1 MSREGLSMRKVR
13 EILRLRLGMGL
24 SARQV
29 ASSCKISPSTV
40 NEYERRIK
48 AAGLSWPLPEDLDDA
63 ALERI
68 VRASDG
74 NFRHNRPLPDASYL
88 ISEMKRAH
96 MTLHLLWLEYRRSQP
111 DGYGYTQFCHYYNQ
125 AKAKADVV
133 LRQEHRAGEKLFTD
147 YAGDTLSLTNPRTGE
162 ISPVYVFVATLGA
175 SNYTYAEG
183 VTSLDLP
190 SWIASHV
197 RALEFLGGVPHIIV
211 PDNTKCAVL
220 RPDRYEPDLNPSF
233 AEMAAHYGTAVIPA
247 RVRKPRDK
255 AKVEN
260 GVLTV
265 ERWILAAL
273 RNRRFF
279 SLDEVNEAIGGL
291 LLGLNA
297 RKFKAIN
304 STRELL
310 FETIDKPA
318 LRPLPATRYTF
329 AEWRSAKVNID
340 YHISVDKHF
349 YSVPFQLRGQQMDV
363 RLTATT
369 VEVFHKH
376 RRVASH
382 IRSYHEGTATTNPDH
397 MPDSHRRYLEW
408 TPSRII
414 NWASRTGEATAA
426 LVERI
431 LESKPHP
438 EMGFRSCLG
447 IIRLGKE
454 FGTDR
459 LEAACSRA
467 LAARAYSY
475 KSVRSILTSGLDK
488 APARKAPAQL
498 KLQHANI
505 RGADYYRN

>member
-1 MSREGLSMRKVR
+1 
-13 EILRLRLGMGL
+13 
-24 SARQV
+24 
-29 ASSCKISPSTV
+29 
-40 NEYERRIK
+40 
-48 AAGLSWPLPEDLDDA
+48 
-63 ALERI
+63 
-68 VRASDG
+68 
-74 NFRHNRPLPDASYL
+74 
-88 ISEMKRAH
+88 
-96 MTLHLLWLEYRRSQP
+96 
-111 DGYGYTQFCHYYNQ
+111 
-125 AKAKADVV
+125 
-133 LRQEHRAGEKLFTD
+133 
-147 YAGDTLSLTNPRTGE
+147 
-162 ISPVYVFVATLGA
+162 
-175 SNYTYAEG
+175 
-183 VTSLDLP
+183 
-190 SWIASHV
+190 
-197 RALEFLGGVPHIIV
+197 
-211 PDNTKCAVL
+211 
-220 RPDRYEPDLNPSF
+220 
-233 AEMAAHYGTAVIPA
+233 MAAHYGTAVIPA